1 MQQVIIAALFSIAIY
16 CVILALMPRR
26 FLAKPSEYTKHM
38 LETLESESVQTES
51 RPISDAP
58 SILITHG
65 VKDTPITRLF
75 FLLPGTKRF
84 LPTLQKAG
92 MTDQLERFF
101 LVQLC
106 LFVLLA
112 YVLRGIAFKGILI
125 ALAVAY
131 ISGRWRVKRAI
142 HKRNTAFLASFPDAL
157 DMIVRSVRSGY
168 PLNAAIRMVA
178 ENMQPPVSKEFKQVA
193 DETAYGSSLIES
205 LTRLSKRIDEPD
217 VRFFVVMLTVQQD
230 VGGNLSESLSNL
242 SSIIRKRRQL
252 RMKVRAMTSEGR
264 ATAYVLGS
272 MPPVLFGII
281 YMIQPRHLEP
291 LFVTHTG
298 NILLGVAVGILAF
311 GAAVIWRLVTPEI

>member
-1 MQQVIIAALFSIAIY
+1 
-16 CVILALMPRR
+16 
-26 FLAKPSEYTKHM
+26 
-38 LETLESESVQTES
+38 
-51 RPISDAP
+51 
-58 SILITHG
+58 
-65 VKDTPITRLF
+65 
-75 FLLPGTKRF
+75 
-84 LPTLQKAG
+84 
-92 MTDQLERFF
+92 
-101 LVQLC
+101 
-106 LFVLLA
+106 
-112 YVLRGIAFKGILI
+112 
-125 ALAVAY
+125 
-131 ISGRWRVKRAI
+131 
-142 HKRNTAFLASFPDAL
+142 
-157 DMIVRSVRSGY
+157 
-168 PLNAAIRMVA
+168 MVA

-298 NILLGVAVGILAF
+298 NIMLGIAVGILAF